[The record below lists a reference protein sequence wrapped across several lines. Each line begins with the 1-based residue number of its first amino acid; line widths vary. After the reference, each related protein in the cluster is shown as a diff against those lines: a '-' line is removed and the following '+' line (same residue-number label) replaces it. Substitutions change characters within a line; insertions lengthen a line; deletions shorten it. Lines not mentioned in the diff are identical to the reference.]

1 MRDTTVNESSNAS
14 LYFVSSDYYRL
25 WTKEVR
31 KKRTIREPSIPAKL
45 NLGDFLLEIGVG
57 EGRIM
62 RHIFTI
68 FKPRLYVGLDI
79 SSDIL
84 RLLKANRCIELVQA
98 DGRYLP
104 FRDETFTCVLCIAT
118 SHYIP
123 DKARLFS
130 EVCRVLK
137 ERGIFLSD
145 FKDFSKP
152 RIMLEYVLR
161 NLFNNLIRHKIF
173 KQLLYCLMY
182 YLINILVKVRLSRYG
197 LDPEWLKSI
206 FTYGATPYYPIR
218 RGDCIGML
226 ARAGLNA
233 RWIVDE
239 NNGFIILSTKK

>member
-14 LYFVSSDYYRL
+14 QYFVSSNYYRL
-25 WTKEVR
+25 WAKEVR
-31 KKRTIREPSIPAKL
+31 KKKTIREPSIPTKL

-62 RHIFTI
+62 RHIFT
-68 FKPRLYVGLDI
+68 FSKPRLYVGLDI
-79 SSDIL
+79 SHDIL
-84 RLLKANRCIELVQA
+84 RFLKANRYIELVQA
-98 DGRYLP
+98 DGQHLP
-104 FRDETFTCVLCIAT
+104 FRDEAFTCILCIAT

-137 ERGIFLSD
+137 ERGVFLSD

-152 RIMLEYVLR
+152 RVVLEYVLR
-161 NLFNNLIRHKIF
+161 NFFNNLIKHKIF
-173 KQLLYCLMY
+173 RQLLYQLCANLFK
-182 YLINILVKVRLSRYG
+182 ILVKVRPRRYG

-226 ARAGLNA
+226 ARTGLNVK
-233 RWIVDE
+233 WIVDK
-239 NNGFIILSTKK
+239 NNGFIVLSVRK